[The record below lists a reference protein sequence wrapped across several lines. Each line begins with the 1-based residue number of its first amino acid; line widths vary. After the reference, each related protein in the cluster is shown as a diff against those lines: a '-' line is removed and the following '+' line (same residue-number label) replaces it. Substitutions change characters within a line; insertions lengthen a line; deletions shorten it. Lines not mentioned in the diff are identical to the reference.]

1 MMTDYKQNVEQENKT
16 AFIDTIRK
24 WISRINEWMKP
35 DTADALFVQV
45 LKFVLKCI
53 GLLVLIALS
62 PVILVVMIFVFMVA
76 L

>member
-1 MMTDYKQNVEQENKT
+1 MTDYKQNVEQENNT
-16 AFIDTIRK
+16 GFIDTVRK

>member
-1 MMTDYKQNVEQENKT
+1 MTDYKQNVEQENKT